1 MIFQVCIHFITIMQT
16 THKMHGDV
24 PLWDIVPCS
33 LVNTNWHFRG
43 VFCLHC
49 QADIEW
55 NLKVSV
61 ISVSRKKYGN
71 NYDKM

>member
-1 MIFQVCIHFITIMQT
+1 
-16 THKMHGDV
+16 MHGDV